1 MQHLNS
7 AKRVRIMKFLY
18 HSYFRGWVEITVE
31 QKEKLTMHM
40 RNGITGI
47 SKDKKEAYINSRFKE
62 VV

>member
-1 MQHLNS
+1 
-7 AKRVRIMKFLY
+7 MKFLY

>member
-7 AKRVRIMKFLY
+7 TERVKIMKFLY
-18 HSYFRGWVEITVE
+18 YLYFRDWVEITVE

-62 VV
+62 AV

>member
-7 AKRVRIMKFLY
+7 AERVRIMKFLY
-18 HSYFRGWVEITVE
+18 HSYFRDWVEITVE
-31 QKEKLTMHM
+31 QKEKLTTHM

-47 SKDKKEAYINSRFKE
+47 SKDKKETYINSRFKE

>member
-1 MQHLNS
+1 
-7 AKRVRIMKFLY
+7 MKFLY
-18 HSYFRGWVEITVE
+18 HSYFRDLVEIKKKK
-31 QKEKLTMHM
+31 KEKLTMHM